1 MWQAMSM
8 PSGVRTI
15 CVRQGSAFQ
24 RVVPVAVAAAGKD
37 CNEGEDEEDDDED
50 DDEDECVEEAGDSSE
65 YSCEKGH
72 ARQRSSAALQGSM
85 RSPVML
91 GRKRV
96 RHAQRT
102 TVTQAADQAKDR
114 ELRTGDMP

>member
-1 MWQAMSM
+1 MA
-8 PSGVRTI
+8 P
-15 CVRQGSAFQ
+15 
-24 RVVPVAVAAAGKD
+24 PVAVAAAGKD
-37 CNEGEDEEDDDED
+37 CDEEDDNED

-85 RSPVML
+85 RSPAIL
-91 GRKRV
+91 RSIKV
-96 RHAQRT
+96 RQAQRT

-114 ELRTGDMP
+114 VLRSGDMP